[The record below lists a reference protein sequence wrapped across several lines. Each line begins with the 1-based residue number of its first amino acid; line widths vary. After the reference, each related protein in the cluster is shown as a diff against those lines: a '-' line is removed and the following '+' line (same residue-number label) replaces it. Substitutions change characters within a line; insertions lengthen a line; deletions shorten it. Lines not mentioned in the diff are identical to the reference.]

1 MHIPSQMIV
10 VVAALA
16 LAACRQSSP
25 STEPSEQAQLASQRP
40 ASIPAS
46 DLAAVAELFASPK
59 GRDWA
64 EYDRLSNVAWID
76 PIPQRRA
83 GRYSRQG
90 KVLLLGFSETDIPNG
105 KPGME
110 YAAVK
115 RNEGESLLTAG
126 GTATTVQSISIS
138 KPLYSDD
145 YAGVLKRQFAPDA
158 EISTI
163 AQHCAA
169 NEYAEGAAMGAFYA
183 IRLASGNDVYVQAR
197 QEDGGKYTAGF
208 TVFEMTSTRPTQA
221 IEAMNCKTLP

>member
-1 MHIPSQMIV
+1 MRIPSWMIV
-10 VVAALA
+10 VAATLA
-16 LAACRQSSP
+16 LAACRQSNPGIES
-25 STEPSEQAQLASQRP
+25 SGQLRLMSQRP
-40 ASIPAS
+40 ASIPIS

-64 EYDRLSNVAWID
+64 EYDRLSNGAWID
-76 PIPQRRA
+76 PIPQRRE

-90 KVLLLGFSETDIPNG
+90 KVLLLGFSERDIPNG

-208 TVFEMTSTRPTQA
+208 TVFELTPARPTRA
-221 IEAMNCKTLP
+221 IEALNCKPLP